1 MTVRKKT
8 EGEVQNMQFENVKAT
23 AARLNV
29 TVRAIQKWAKEGKIP
44 DAYFDNRVWWI
55 PKDFKE
61 PLKKGEFLP
70 GSSIKRYQLPL
81 LRSSFEVGK
90 AKEFIESIPDPDDKN
105 IAIAEYLYYTGHAEE
120 AAQLLEQYF
129 DSKDDSLRYSA
140 NVMCTF
146 ANIFRGHI
154 HLASFFSDRVSKELE
169 EGLKN
174 ENSPKELHAIGVLT
188 AYIGKHLLNVP
199 VPETSPLEEHLHFLP
214 NGIRL
219 YGAYILA
226 YKAYKEKNFERAIGI
241 CDTALAFCNN
251 FYPIAAI
258 YVLIVA
264 AASFMG
270 LKKPDIARQHFMIAW
285 EKARK
290 DGFIKLFGIHHNLLQ
305 GLTEQCL
312 KHSYPDE
319 YKQIMRI
326 VKEFND
332 GWYRLHKPDEFD
344 YSHTLAPVEISIA
357 LLYNRDWSAK
367 EIAAHLNL
375 SERTV
380 KNHIR
385 TIFQK
390 LCISKKTE
398 LQNFLNS

>member
-1 MTVRKKT
+1 MGY
-8 EGEVQNMQFENVKAT
+8 ESVKS
-23 AARLNV
+23 AAERMGV
-29 TVRAIQKWAKEGKIP
+29 TVRAIQKWAKEGRLP
-44 DAYFDNRVWWI
+44 GSYFDNRVWWI
-55 PKDFKE
+55 PKEILK
-61 PLKKGEFLP
+61 PLKISEAKP
-70 GSSIKRYQLPL
+70 VTTIKRYPLPL
-81 LRSSFEVGK
+81 LRCTYTIGE
-90 AKEFIESIPDPDDKN
+90 AKEFIDSIPDPDDKN
-105 IAIAEYLYYTGHAEE
+105 IALAEYYYYTGRAEE

-129 DSKDDSLRYSA
+129 DSEDESLRYSA

-154 HLASFFSDRVSKELE
+154 HLATFFSERVSKELE

-174 ENSPKELHAIGVLT
+174 ENAPKELYAIGVLT
-188 AYIGKHLLNVP
+188 AYIGKYLLNVP
-199 VPETSPLEEHLHFLP
+199 VPEVPPLEEYLHFLP
-214 NGIRL
+214 QGIRL

-226 YKAYKEKNFERAIGI
+226 YKAYKEKNYERAIGI

-270 LKKPDIARQHFMIAW
+270 LKKPEIAKQHFMIAW
-285 EKARK
+285 ETARP
-290 DGFIKLFGIHHNLLQ
+290 DGLIKLFGIHHNLLQ

-312 KHSYPDE
+312 KADYPKE
-319 YKQIMRI
+319 YKKI
-326 VKEFND
+326 VKIIKEFND
-332 GWYRLHKPDEFD
+332 GWYRLHKPEEFD
-344 YSHTLAPVEISIA
+344 YSHTLEPVEISIA
-357 LLYNRDWSAK
+357 LLYNRDWAAK
-367 EIAAHLNL
+367 EIASHLNL

-390 LCISKKTE
+390 LCITKKTE
-398 LQNFLNS
+398 LRKFLNT

>member
-1 MTVRKKT
+1 MR
-8 EGEVQNMQFENVKAT
+8 FENVKQ
-23 AARLNV
+23 AAERLGV
-29 TVRAIQKWAKEGKIP
+29 TVRAIQKWAKEGRIKG
-44 DAYFDNRVWWI
+44 AYFDNRVWWI
-55 PKDFKE
+55 PSDFTE
-61 PLKKGEFLP
+61 PLKKSEAKTIP
-70 GSSIKRYQLPL
+70 AIKRYQLPL

-90 AKEFIESIPDPDDKN
+90 AKEFIDSIPDPDDKN
-105 IAIAEYLYYTGHAEE
+105 IALAEYYYYTGRAED

-129 DSKDDSLRYSA
+129 DSEDESLRYSA

-154 HLASFFSDRVSKELE
+154 HLANFFSERVSKELE

-174 ENSPKELHAIGVLT
+174 EDAPRELHAIGVLT
-188 AYIGKHLLNVP
+188 AYIGKYLLNVS
-199 VPETSPLEEHLHFLP
+199 VPDVPPLEEYLHYLP

-270 LKKPDIARQHFMIAW
+270 LKKPDIARQLFVIAW
-285 EKARK
+285 DTAKK
-290 DGFIKLFGIHHNLLQ
+290 DGLIKLFGIHHKLLQ

-312 KHSYPDE
+312 KTDYPDE

-344 YSHTLAPVEISIA
+344 YSHTLEPVEISIA
-357 LLYNRDWSAK
+357 LLYNRNWAAK
-367 EIAAHLNL
+367 EIAVHLNL

-380 KNHIR
+380 KNYIR

-390 LCISKKTE
+390 LCITKKAE
-398 LQNFLNS
+398 LQRFLNT

>member
-1 MTVRKKT
+1 MR
-8 EGEVQNMQFENVKAT
+8 FENVKQ
-23 AARLNV
+23 AAERLGV
-29 TVRAIQKWAKEGKIP
+29 TDRAIQKWAKEGRIP
-44 DAYFDNRVWWI
+44 GSYFDRRIWWI
-55 PKDFKE
+55 PADFTE
-61 PLKKGEFLP
+61 PIKKSEIK
-70 GSSIKRYQLPL
+70 SVATIKRYQLPL

-90 AKEFIESIPDPDDKN
+90 AMEFIDSIPDPDDKN
-105 IAIAEYLYYTGHAEE
+105 IALAEYYYYTGRAEE

-129 DSKDDSLRYSA
+129 DSEDESLRYSA

-154 HLASFFSDRVSKELE
+154 HLATFFSERVSKELE

-174 ENSPKELHAIGVLT
+174 EDAPKELYATGVLT
-188 AYIGKHLLNVP
+188 AYIGKYLLNVS
-199 VPETSPLEEHLHFLP
+199 VPDVPPLEEYLHFLP

-226 YKAYKEKNFERAIGI
+226 YKAYKEKNYERAIGI

-251 FYPIAAI
+251 FYPVAAI

-270 LKKPDIARQHFMIAW
+270 LKKPELARQHFMIAW
-285 EKARK
+285 ETARA
-290 DGFIKLFGIHHNLLQ
+290 DGLIKLFGIHHNLLQ

-312 KHSYPDE
+312 KTDFPEE
-319 YKQIMRI
+319 YKKIMKI
-326 VKEFND
+326 IKEFND

-344 YSHTLAPVEISIA
+344 YSHTLEPVEISIA
-357 LLYNRDWSAK
+357 LLYNRNWAAK
-367 EIAAHLNL
+367 EIASHLNL

-390 LCISKKTE
+390 LCITKKAE
-398 LQNFLNS
+398 LQKFLNT

>member
-1 MTVRKKT
+1 MR
-8 EGEVQNMQFENVKAT
+8 FENVKQ
-23 AARLNV
+23 AAERLGV
-29 TVRAIQKWAKEGKIP
+29 TDRAIQKWAKEGRIP
-44 DAYFDNRVWWI
+44 GSYFDNRIWWI
-55 PKDFKE
+55 PADFTE
-61 PLKKGEFLP
+61 PIKKSEIK
-70 GSSIKRYQLPL
+70 SVATIKRYQLPL

-90 AKEFIESIPDPDDKN
+90 AMEFIDSIPDPDDKN
-105 IAIAEYLYYTGHAEE
+105 IALAEYYYYTGRAEE

-129 DSKDDSLRYSA
+129 DSEDESLRYSA

-154 HLASFFSDRVSKELE
+154 HLATFFSESVSKDLE
-169 EGLKN
+169 KGLQNKN
-174 ENSPKELHAIGVLT
+174 APKELYATGVLT
-188 AYIGKHLLNVP
+188 AYIGKYILNVT
-199 VPETSPLEEHLHFLP
+199 VPETPPLEEYLHFLP
-214 NGIRL
+214 QGIRL

-226 YKAYKEKNFERAIGI
+226 YKAYKDKNYERAIGI

-270 LKKPDIARQHFMIAW
+270 LKKAELAKQCFMIAW
-285 EKARK
+285 ETARA
-290 DGFIKLFGIHHNLLQ
+290 DGLIKLFGIHHNLLG

-312 KHSYPDE
+312 KTDFPEE
-319 YKQIMRI
+319 YKKIMKI
-326 VKEFND
+326 IKEFND

-344 YSHTLAPVEISIA
+344 YSHTLEPVEISIA
-357 LLYNRDWSAK
+357 LLYNRNWAAK
-367 EIAAHLNL
+367 EIASHLNL

-390 LCISKKTE
+390 LCITKKTE
-398 LQNFLNS
+398 LQKFLNT

>member
-1 MTVRKKT
+1 MR
-8 EGEVQNMQFENVKAT
+8 FENVKQ
-23 AARLNV
+23 AAERLGV
-29 TVRAIQKWAKEGKIP
+29 TDRAIQKWAKEGRIP
-44 DAYFDNRVWWI
+44 GSYFDNRIWWI
-55 PKDFKE
+55 PKDFIE
-61 PLKKGEFLP
+61 PLKKSEVKAIP
-70 GSSIKRYQLPL
+70 SIKRYQLPL
-81 LRSSFEVGK
+81 LRSSFAVGK
-90 AKEFIESIPDPDDKN
+90 VMEFIDSIPDPDDKN
-105 IAIAEYLYYTGHAEE
+105 IALAEYYYYTGRAEE

-129 DSKDDSLRYSA
+129 DSKDESLRYSA

-154 HLASFFSDRVSKELE
+154 HLATFFSERVSKDLE
-169 EGLKN
+169 KGLQNKN
-174 ENSPKELHAIGVLT
+174 APKELYATGVLT
-188 AYIGKHLLNVP
+188 AYIGKYILNVP
-199 VPETSPLEEHLHFLP
+199 VPDVPPLEEYLHFLP

-226 YKAYKEKNFERAIGI
+226 YKAYKEKNYERAIGI

-251 FYPIAAI
+251 FYPIAAL

-270 LKKPDIARQHFMIAW
+270 LKKPELARQHFMIAW
-285 EKARK
+285 ETARA
-290 DGFIKLFGIHHNLLQ
+290 DGLIKLFGIHHNLLQ

-312 KHSYPDE
+312 KTDFPEE
-319 YKQIMRI
+319 YKKIMKI
-326 VKEFND
+326 IKEFND

-344 YSHTLAPVEISIA
+344 YSHTLEPVEISIA
-357 LLYNRDWSAK
+357 LLYNRNWAAK
-367 EIAAHLNL
+367 EIASHLNL

-390 LCISKKTE
+390 LCITKKTE
-398 LQNFLNS
+398 LQKFLNT

>member
-1 MTVRKKT
+1 MR
-8 EGEVQNMQFENVKAT
+8 FENVKQ
-23 AARLNV
+23 AAERLGV
-29 TVRAIQKWAKEGKIP
+29 TDRAIQKWAKEGRIP
-44 DAYFDNRVWWI
+44 GSYFDSRIWWI
-55 PKDFKE
+55 PADFTE
-61 PLKKGEFLP
+61 PIKKSEIK
-70 GSSIKRYQLPL
+70 SVATIKRYQLPL

-90 AKEFIESIPDPDDKN
+90 AVEFIDSIPDPDDKN
-105 IAIAEYLYYTGHAEE
+105 IALAEYYYYTGRAEE
-120 AAQLLEQYF
+120 AAELLEQYF
-129 DSKDDSLRYSA
+129 DSEDESLRYSA

-154 HLASFFSDRVSKELE
+154 HLASFFSERVSKELE
-169 EGLKN
+169 KGLKN
-174 ENSPKELHAIGVLT
+174 ENAPKELHAIGVLT
-188 AYIGKHLLNVP
+188 AYIGKYLLNVP
-199 VPETSPLEEHLHFLP
+199 VPDVPPLEEYLHFLP

-241 CDTALAFCNN
+241 CDTALAFCNS

-270 LKKPDIARQHFMIAW
+270 LKKPDIAKQCFMVAW
-285 EKARK
+285 ENARK
-290 DGFIKLFGIHHNLLQ
+290 DGFVKLFGIHHNLLQ

-312 KHSYPDE
+312 KTDYPDE

-344 YSHTLAPVEISIA
+344 YSHTLEPVEISIA
-357 LLYNRDWSAK
+357 LLYNRDWAAK
-367 EIAAHLNL
+367 EIASHLNL

-380 KNHIR
+380 KNYIR

-390 LCISKKTE
+390 LCITKKAE
-398 LQNFLNS
+398 LQRFLNS